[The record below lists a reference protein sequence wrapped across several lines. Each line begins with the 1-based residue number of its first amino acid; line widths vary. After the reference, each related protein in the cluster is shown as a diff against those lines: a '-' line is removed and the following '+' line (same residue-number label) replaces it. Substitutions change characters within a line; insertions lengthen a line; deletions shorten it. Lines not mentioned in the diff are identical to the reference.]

1 MVVIADTSPVNY
13 LILIG
18 HAGVLPELYGE
29 VVIPQAVLAELRH
42 PDAPGAVTRWIA
54 SPPAWMVVNHATT
67 LPPEIDSSLDP
78 GEREAIALAQENRP
92 DVLLLIDENRGREE
106 AERHN
111 IPTTGTACWT
121 RRQGRD
127 CWSFRE
133 CSKRYWGRTSTSV
146 RKSSGDCWMATCGA
160 SSRGHKA
167 VSALPAARPGATFA
181 TAGVAVDSGNL
192 VEPPRAQRDRLQQ
205 FVAQFVG
212 GVRSGILLRLAV
224 AQPGGGGAQA
234 VGQEDRHGAIE
245 VGGELRVGC
254 QLFEQHIAARG
265 IERR

>member
-42 PDAPGAVTRWIA
+42 PDAPAAVTRWIA

-111 IPTTGTACWT
+111 IPTTGTLGVLDAAAEAGLLDLPQALEALLGT
-121 RRQGRD
+121 NFHVSPKIIRRLLDGDLR
-127 CWSFRE
+127 
-133 CSKRYWGRTSTSV
+133 
-146 RKSSGDCWMATCGA
+146 RKQ
-160 SSRGHKA
+160 
-167 VSALPAARPGATFA
+167 PRP
-181 TAGVAVDSGNL
+181 
-192 VEPPRAQRDRLQQ
+192 
-205 FVAQFVG
+205 
-212 GVRSGILLRLAV
+212 
-224 AQPGGGGAQA
+224 
-234 VGQEDRHGAIE
+234 
-245 VGGELRVGC
+245 
-254 QLFEQHIAARG
+254 
-265 IERR
+265 